1 MNRNRQLGRFA
12 HLGLKVYL
20 FIYFSMRCT
29 TWLVP
34 LLFSP
39 DKQVQVSMLMCLLE
53 ATTSDKSYYHGILR
67 GHRKRKIH
75 QLQCSPSY
83 FLCCE
88 FSSSVAINIACVAVF
103 SVKRRIFL
111 AVYSSVLG
119 EKKPE
124 DIIHY
129 TQSMQ
134 WNTLARSDRTNL
146 NEIERIQNKV
156 NWILS
161 NKIPI

>member
-119 EKKPE
+119 EKKTRR
-124 DIIHY
+124 Y
-129 TQSMQ
+129 
-134 WNTLARSDRTNL
+134 NTLYTINAVKYSSKKRPNQS
-146 NEIERIQNKV
+146 ERNRENSK
-156 NWILS
+156 
-161 NKIPI
+161 

>member
-53 ATTSDKSYYHGILR
+53 ATTSDKSHYHGILR

-75 QLQCSPSY
+75 HLQCSPSY

-119 EKKPE
+119 EKRTRR
-124 DIIHY
+124 Y
-129 TQSMQ
+129 
-134 WNTLARSDRTNL
+134 NTLYTINAVKYSSKKRPNQS
-146 NEIERIQNKV
+146 ERNRENSK
-156 NWILS
+156 
-161 NKIPI
+161 